1 MTENANTQQ
10 EKASILLIYTGGTIG
25 MIENPETGSLESF
38 NFRYLKEN
46 MPELKK
52 LGCTISTYQFDPPV
66 DSSEMGPEG
75 WRKMV
80 EIIAGNYPLYDGFVI
95 LHGTDTMT
103 YTASALSFM
112 LENLGKPV
120 VLTGSQLPIGM
131 LRTDGKENLITAIE
145 IAAAKENG
153 LPIVPEVCIFFEN
166 TLFRGN
172 RTRKVN
178 ADHFNAFRSYN
189 YPPLAQAGVHIRYDT
204 TQIYYPLLRKPL
216 KAHYGLDQHIAI
228 LKLFPGMSPQ
238 VIENILNT
246 PGLKGVVMETFGSGN
261 APKDEWFLRMLKEA
275 VERGLVIV
283 NVTQCLGGCV
293 EMHRYETGKKLPE
306 AGVISGYDSTTESAV
321 VKLMFLFGQG
331 MSAEE
336 VKEYMNCSLIG
347 EITIPDK

>member
-1 MTENANTQQ
+1 MTENANTNQNH
-10 EKASILLIYTGGTIG
+10 ASILLIYTGGTIG
-25 MIENPETGSLESF
+25 MIENPETGTLEAF
-38 NFRYLKEN
+38 DFRHLKDH

-52 LGCTISTYQFDPPV
+52 TEYRVESCRFEPPL

-75 WRKMV
+75 WRRIA
-80 EIIAGNYPLYDGFVI
+80 EIIAGNYSLYDGFVV
-95 LHGTDTMT
+95 LHGTDTMA

-145 IAAAKENG
+145 IAAAKEKG

-166 TLFRGN
+166 TLLRGN
-172 RTRKVN
+172 RTRKMN

-204 TQIYYPLLRKPL
+204 SQVYYPLLRKPL
-216 KAHYGLDQHIAI
+216 KVHYGLDPNIAI
-228 LKLFPGMSPQ
+228 LKLFPGMSPC
-238 VIENILNT
+238 VVESILHT
-246 PGLKGVVMETFGSGN
+246 PGLKGVVMETFGCGN
-261 APKDEWFLRMLKEA
+261 APCDEWFLQLLKEA
-275 VERGLVIV
+275 TEKGIVIV
-283 NVTQCLGGCV
+283 NITQCPAGCV

-306 AGVISGYDSTTESAV
+306 TGVISGHDSTTESAV

-331 MSAEE
+331 MGTEE
-336 VKEYMNCSLIG
+336 VKEYMQCSLIG
-347 EITIPDK
+347 EITVGDK